1 MQDTSANEAWLPRIS
16 PIDSV
21 EGEDGWFA
29 RLAAARIRR
38 HEALRR
44 RGVPLTATGAAEVE
58 LAHAAIRK
66 ACVKCALTGAA
77 SGSVTT
83 AAELL
88 TAESK
93 GLAALATVPAAVLAI
108 GGEMVFRAVVHL
120 DLTCDLA
127 DIFGVPIEGDK
138 AAPWWLYALGFGAAD
153 HEEGTSDPGRRLVEK
168 MLRLTG
174 DDVASKIGS
183 KLLGESVLRNIVPCA
198 AIATSSI
205 ANWTMTRRLGD
216 TVQRSMLYHRA
227 FRDALSD
234 AERRCA
240 AHQGLLAEGQW
251 FLFTADG
258 RLSPEETLT
267 LASLLH
273 TFASEERAAVLAR
286 FVEDDYDWLQRLGQ
300 LPENERDDF
309 LHALEVA
316 AAVDEVVS
324 LSERRILRAAARN
337 LGRTYDDARIGRMVE
352 QFEQV
357 GVLKTKRQHAAR

>member
-1 MQDTSANEAWLPRIS
+1 MQDAAANDASLPRIS
-16 PIDSV
+16 PI
-21 EGEDGWFA
+21 EGGQDESRWFA

-44 RGVPLTATGAAEVE
+44 RGVTQTASGRTEVE
-58 LAHAAIRK
+58 LAQAAIRK

-93 GLAALATVPAAVLAI
+93 GLAALATVPAAALAI
-108 GGEMVFRAVVHL
+108 GGEMIFRAVVHL

-127 DIFGVPIEGDK
+127 EIFGVPFEGDK
-138 AAPWWLYALGFGAAD
+138 SAPWWLYALAFGAED
-153 HEEGTSDPGRRLVEK
+153 HDEGANDPGRHLVEK
-168 MLRLTG
+168 VLRLTG
-174 DDVASKIGS
+174 DDVAGKIAS

-205 ANWTMTRRLGD
+205 ASWVMTRRLGD

-227 FRDALSD
+227 FRDALAD
-234 AERRCA
+234 AEHRCA
-240 AHQGLLAEGQW
+240 AHHGLLAEGQW

-258 RLSPEETLT
+258 RLSPEETVT
-267 LASLLH
+267 LASLVR
-273 TFASEERAAVLAR
+273 TFAPEERARVMAG
-286 FVEDDYDWLQRLGQ
+286 FVEDDDDWLQRLGQ

-316 AAVDEVVS
+316 ATVDEMVS
-324 LSERRILRAAARN
+324 LPERRILRAAARK
-337 LGRTYDDARIGRMVE
+337 LGRVYDDGRIARMVE

-357 GVLKTKRQHAAR
+357 GVLKPKRQHGGP